1 MVPGPRCHIYSES
14 WILRKNSRSNF
25 LQISPTK
32 MKFNRIKT
40 PSFPSFNLPKTYLQ
54 PLLRNIGKWLLD
66 RKTSHVKTLP
76 NSLEENHSS
85 IFGAPIQQAPGDARV
100 NPRRAGPGV
109 HPPTR
114 RQPGTEASPHAAPC
128 QEPCV
133 WWAGALD
140 PQHLRWMAGW
150 LDNAKSCKI
159 MRLHAPR
166 ICEREPNTFL
176 VLTSFQEAPWKY
188 GGFKTH
194 HRYNQD
200 VGMISSAKKYMKSYD
215 ITIQQ

>member
-14 WILRKNSRSNF
+14 WILQKQIKEQYFADFSYEDEVLPDKDSLPPKLQPPKN
-25 LQISPTK
+25 I
-32 MKFNRIKT
+32 
-40 PSFPSFNLPKTYLQ
+40 PSTSFNPCSGTSG
-54 PLLRNIGKWLLD
+54 NDCWTMLD
-66 RKTSHVKTLP
+66 PKTSHVKTLP

-150 LDNAKSCKI
+150 LDGWTTLKI
-159 MRLHAPR
+159 MQNHEAAP
-166 ICEREPNTFL
+166 T
-176 VLTSFQEAPWKY
+176 
-188 GGFKTH
+188 
-194 HRYNQD
+194 
-200 VGMISSAKKYMKSYD
+200 
-215 ITIQQ
+215 